1 MDKILSYLP
10 ENVHVRFGWEREP
23 AYYTAIPETE
33 YKIIVIPKSWLKHG
47 ERGSYSEWT
56 IKETYKKKLIKEFGE
71 EFVHITERIEV
82 LEWNQL
88 ESVCQ
93 ILKAADKIG
102 FDLINR
108 VSMVD
113 DKDVIYFSPY
123 AI

>member
-10 ENVHVRFGWEREP
+10 ENVHVRFGWEQEP
-23 AYYTAIPETE
+23 DYFGGPSNTYYRVIC
-33 YKIIVIPKSWLKHG
+33 IPKIWLKHG
-47 ERGSYSEWT
+47 ERGNYNEWS

-71 EFVHITERIEV
+71 EFIHITERIEV

-88 ESVCQ
+88 ECVCH
-93 ILKAADKIG
+93 ILKAAKMID
-102 FDLINR
+102 FNLIDR

-113 DKDVIYFSPY
+113 DKDVIYFNPY

>member
-10 ENVHVRFGWEREP
+10 ENVHVRFGWEYEP
-23 AYYTAIPETE
+23 DYYGAMSKTE
-33 YKIIVIPKSWLKHG
+33 YKTIVIPKSWLKHG
-47 ERGSYSEWT
+47 TRGSYSEWT

-71 EFVHITERIEV
+71 KFEHTTERIEV

-93 ILKAADKIG
+93 ILKAAKKID
-102 FDLINR
+102 FNLLDR